1 MDCDD
6 CMKIMC
12 MYRGKR
18 KNCTEIVRLRDMN
31 TEKIDMESKINKL
44 KEEGYL
50 DFEGMR

>member
-18 KNCTEIVRLRDMN
+18 KNCTETVMLKDVN
-31 TEKIDMESKINKL
+31 TEKINIKTKINKI
-44 KEEGYL
+44 KEKLYL